1 MAQIIEKAKD
11 VRIPRIEV
19 REKFHGHTTIDLF
32 NVRTKEYERVEH
44 DNTFTDGVESYMR
57 NLGMFQN
64 SPYQGTGGRSNPLW
78 QQILGGIFL
87 FDTALPTSPQA
98 KYMPAGTSMTANGVY
113 GISNSGIPTE
123 LGSYN
128 SIESVMSG
136 NSLSFVYDWG
146 TSQGNGDIASVALT
160 TKNGAYIGYGNKS
173 GGALSSQRSLA
184 HEQSLYTYGT
194 STSNGACERYLIYDN
209 KFFTPSVGYTVTI
222 PEGATSVT
230 LKYRHLAIDEAD
242 IFATEGDFNPANFPY
257 EMVFN
262 LTTPIPAGGGFG
274 GGYIGVPAGPNLPSM
289 FMLVPNGAPASG
301 SSMRVYFL
309 DVSDGTSTEYVVTNN
324 TGEDLQSYIGWAFF
338 PIDDTYAVVVNSAR
352 TKIYKINYRTSA
364 VVDSCSGLTAIAPY
378 RSIYGGFLTEDLMA
392 PDENHIYD
400 TVLNRLLIV
409 NGGYRLY
416 QSMYLPD
423 IDALDYTETL
433 SGSTNWNHSVCKN
446 PLRLMTIN
454 NLQSAVQKTA
464 DKTMKVT
471 YTVTRA

>member
-1 MAQIIEKAKD
+1 MKD
-11 VRIPRIEV
+11 IYVPRKVSRIEV
-19 REKFHGHTTIDLF
+19 REKLHGHTKIELR
-32 NVRTKEYERVEH
+32 NVRTGKVERIEH
-44 DNTFTDGVESYMR
+44 DNAFTDGVESYMR

-113 GISNSGIPTE
+113 GISNSGAPTE

-146 TSQGNGDIASVALT
+146 TSQGNGEIASVALT

-194 STSNGACERYLIYDN
+194 STSNGAHERYLIYDN
-209 KFFTPSVGYTVTI
+209 KFFAPSVGYTGSI

-242 IFATEGDFNPANFPY
+242 IFATEGDFNPANFPS

-274 GGYIGVPAGPNLPSM
+274 GYNGVPAGPNLPSV
-289 FMLVPNGAPASG
+289 FMLVPSGAPANG
-301 SSMRVYFL
+301 SSARVYFL

-324 TGEDLQSYIGWAFF
+324 TGEALQGYIGWSFF
-338 PIDDTYAVVVNSAR
+338 PIDDTYAVVINSAR

-364 VVDSCSGLTAIAPY
+364 VVDSCSGLTAISPY

-392 PDENHIYD
+392 LDETHIYD
-400 TVLNRLLIV
+400 TVLNRLLTV

-423 IDALDYTETL
+423 IDALDYTETV
-433 SGSTNWNHSVCKN
+433 SGTTSWNHAVCKN

-454 NLQSAVQKTA
+454 NLDSPVTKTA

-471 YTVTRA
+471 YTVTRASA